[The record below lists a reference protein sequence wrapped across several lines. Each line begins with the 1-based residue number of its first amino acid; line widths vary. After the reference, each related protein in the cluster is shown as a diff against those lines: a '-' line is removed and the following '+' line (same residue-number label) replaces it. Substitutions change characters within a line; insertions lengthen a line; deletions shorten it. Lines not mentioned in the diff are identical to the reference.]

1 MIVMDNDG
9 NMFDERRKND
19 IEVEEERRIENIN
32 EVPERP
38 APEEDDDYEG
48 NEDNEDNDELTE

>member
-9 NMFDERRKND
+9 NMFDERRKDNID
-19 IEVEEERRIENIN
+19 VDEERRIENIN

-38 APEEDDDYEG
+38 APEEDDD
-48 NEDNEDNDELTE
+48 NPTEPNGEN